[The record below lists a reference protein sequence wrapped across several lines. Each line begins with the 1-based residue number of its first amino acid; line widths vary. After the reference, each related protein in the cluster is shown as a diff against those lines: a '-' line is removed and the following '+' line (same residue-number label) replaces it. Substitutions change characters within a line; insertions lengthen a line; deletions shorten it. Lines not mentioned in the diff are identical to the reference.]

1 MMAKAPYVRIRDIQN
16 KRVYDVRPTPKLLE
30 AFPALVRETYDTK
43 TEANERGYEWR
54 RKYEAW
60 LANDHVEV
68 TVDDRSVESMVNSYK
83 QSNAYI
89 NIKAEST
96 KRSYLGHLRH
106 VLEVV
111 VSNTTFR
118 RMLVSN
124 VDYNYAQK
132 LYQHIQ
138 SDVSTHKANHTVKVL
153 KLVWNEALRS
163 GKAKSNPFSLLK
175 LPKLPDREVL
185 WPDEH
190 ITGMIKFCDE
200 NGRPSMG
207 TMITLLYELCQRVV
221 DVRKLQWSNIDLDTD
236 CFEFTQEKTGTR
248 MSIPISPSI
257 RKRLELHSISNNDN
271 FILREESTGKPYTQ
285 DRAVKSFRR
294 LAKDYG
300 LPEVPIAGHRN
311 EDGSQKYTSIW
322 LNDLRRTGT
331 THASRAGCTDRELM
345 ALTGHKNPSMLVVYA
360 KQGNI
365 EAANAMKKRGIL

>member
-1 MMAKAPYVRIRDIQN
+1 
-16 KRVYDVRPTPKLLE
+16 
-30 AFPALVRETYDTK
+30 
-43 TEANERGYEWR
+43 
-54 RKYEAW
+54 
-60 LANDHVEV
+60 
-68 TVDDRSVESMVNSYK
+68 
-83 QSNAYI
+83 
-89 NIKAEST
+89 
-96 KRSYLGHLRH
+96 
-106 VLEVV
+106 
-111 VSNTTFR
+111 
-118 RMLVSN
+118 
-124 VDYNYAQK
+124 
-132 LYQHIQ
+132 
-138 SDVSTHKANHTVKVL
+138 
-153 KLVWNEALRS
+153 
-163 GKAKSNPFSLLK
+163 
-175 LPKLPDREVL
+175 
-185 WPDEH
+185 
-190 ITGMIKFCDE
+190 
-200 NGRPSMG
+200 
-207 TMITLLYELCQRVV
+207 MITLLYELCQRVV